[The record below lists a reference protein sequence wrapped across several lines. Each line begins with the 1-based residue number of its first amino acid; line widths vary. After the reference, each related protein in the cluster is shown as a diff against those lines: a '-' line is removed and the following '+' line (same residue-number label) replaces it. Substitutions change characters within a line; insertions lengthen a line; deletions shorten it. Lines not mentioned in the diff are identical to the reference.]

1 MMKNY
6 ANEYGLALYN
16 LGIEAGCS
24 KAIFEDFKSV
34 AEVFDAQPEFSRL
47 LSNPMLTASERADA
61 VRLVFGGKINGYLL
75 NMLMIFAEKRRF
87 DMLSKCW
94 LEYRRNY
101 CKANNILPVTATSVQ
116 PLTDEQKT
124 KLISKLKV
132 KTGKQILLTCVVNPK
147 CLGGIML
154 EYDGKRIDASVKQ
167 RFSDMR
173 QLLRQSDL
181 SPKSGS

>member
-1 MMKNY
+1 MTKNY

-16 LGIEAGCS
+16 LGVEADCS
-24 KAIFEDFKSV
+24 KAIFDDFKLV
-34 AEVFDAQPEFSRL
+34 AEVFESEPDFTRL

-61 VRLVFGGKINGYLL
+61 VKSVFGGKINGYLL

-101 CKANNILPVTATSVQ
+101 CRANNILPVTATSAA
-116 PLTDEQKT
+116 PLSEEQKNRLIA
-124 KLISKLKV
+124 KLEA
-132 KTGKQILLTCVVNPK
+132 KTGSQILLSCVVSPK

-154 EYDGKRIDASVKQ
+154 EYDGKRIDASVKN
-167 RFSDMR
+167 RLAEMR
-173 QLLRQSDL
+173 KKLVQSDL

>member
-16 LGIEAGCS
+16 LGVEANCS
-24 KAIFEDFKSV
+24 KQIFEDFGFV
-34 AEVFDAQPEFSRL
+34 AEVFENQPEFTRL
-47 LSNPMLTASERADA
+47 LSNPMLTADERAGA
-61 VRLVFGGKINGYLL
+61 VRSVFGGKINQYLL

-116 PLTDEQKT
+116 PLTEEQKA
-124 KLISKLKV
+124 KLIEKLTA
-132 KTGKQILLTCVVNPK
+132 KTGSQILLTCVVNPK
-147 CLGGIML
+147 YLGGIML
-154 EYDGKRIDASVKQ
+154 EYDGKRVDASVKN
-167 RFSDMR
+167 RFAEMR

>member
-16 LGIEAGCS
+16 LGVEADCS

-34 AEVFDAQPEFSRL
+34 AEVFESAPEFTRL
-47 LSNPMLTASERADA
+47 LSNPMLTASERAEA
-61 VRLVFGGKINGYLL
+61 VKSVFGGKINGYLL

-87 DMLSKCW
+87 DMLPKCW
-94 LEYRRNY
+94 LEYRKNY
-101 CKANNILPVTATSVQ
+101 CRANNILPVTATSAA
-116 PLTDEQKT
+116 PLSEAQKKRLVE
-124 KLISKLKV
+124 KLEA
-132 KTGKQILLTCVVNPK
+132 KTGSQVLLSCVVSSK

-154 EYDGKRIDASVKQ
+154 EYDGKRIDASVKN
-167 RFSDMR
+167 RLANMR
-173 QLLRQSDL
+173 HKLMQSDL